1 MIKVT
6 FYETQGQKSKSRRR
20 RYTVIFKSPEMR
32 FKFDMSILHQLLELT
47 VSSRKIELE
56 FESGFYASGL

>member
-6 FYETQGQKSKSRRR
+6 FFETQGQKSKGRRR

-32 FKFDMSILHQLLELT
+32 FKFDMSILHQLLELA
-47 VSSRKIELE
+47 VFSRKIELE